1 LDKENPKGKDN
12 RNINGIQLEPI
23 IEAQSST
30 YQINVIGLAL
40 G

>member
-23 IEAQSST
+23 EAQSIKH
-30 YQINVIGLAL
+30 YQINDIGLAL